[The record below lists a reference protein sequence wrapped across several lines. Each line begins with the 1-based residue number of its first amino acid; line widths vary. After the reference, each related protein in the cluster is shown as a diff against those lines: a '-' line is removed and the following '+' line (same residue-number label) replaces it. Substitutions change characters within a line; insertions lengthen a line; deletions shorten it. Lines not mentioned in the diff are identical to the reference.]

1 MNLTQS
7 SLVIVGAHT
16 PECKVFWKGQ
26 PVPNVVSLSVDN
38 DHDTHRVV
46 LRVKED
52 PVLAEMQAAG
62 IVIRRA

>member
-1 MNLTQS
+1 MNTTQS

-38 DHDTHRVV
+38 AQDTQRVV

-62 IVIRRA
+62 IVIRRG